1 MSDCVFCKIVAGQI
15 PSTRVYEDEHAL
27 AFMDLGQVNPGHVLV
42 AVKKHAANLFELE
55 DAQAA
60 AVARATARVSRAP
73 SATHSKPEGLSVYQ
87 ANGKAAGQ
95 TVFHY
100 HVHLLPRHAGDGME
114 LVWPVKNPP
123 REKLEEYA
131 AKIRAAARL
140 ATGRSSRTPSCSAPR
155 FRRARACGSARRA
168 ARS

>member
-1 MSDCVFCKIVAGQI
+1 MADCVFCKIVAGQI
-15 PSTRVYEDEHAL
+15 PSTKVYEDERTL
-27 AFMDLGQVNPGHVLV
+27 AFMDIGHVNPGHVLV
-42 AVKKHAANLFELE
+42 AVKKHAANLFELGE
-55 DAQAA
+55 DEAA
-60 AVARATARVSRAP
+60 AAARTAARVAKP
-73 SATHSKPEGLSVYQ
+73 IEAAFKPEGLSVYQ

-131 AKIRAAARL
+131 AKIRGKL
-140 ATGRSSRTPSCSAPR
+140 G
-155 FRRARACGSARRA
+155 GKL
-168 ARS
+168 